1 MHGYKNILITKRI
14 GNTEIVYIYRE
25 TGNEKY
31 NFCIDNVKMDNMGI
45 RSVLDDHSIV
55 VRFHICYFDRTFL
68 YQKMCG
74 RSMLWVCLRLPS
86 VYAYFSVIT
95 FALHGDPSGLTTQSS
110 LVQSWDYLGI
120 ISMPVVKEKD
130 PMYKKNV
137 F

>member
-1 MHGYKNILITKRI
+1 
-14 GNTEIVYIYRE
+14 
-25 TGNEKY
+25 
-31 NFCIDNVKMDNMGI
+31 MGI
-45 RSVLDDHSIV
+45 TSVPDDHNIV

-68 YQKMCG
+68 YQKNM
-74 RSMLWVCLRLPS
+74 RSKYVMGLSLSSVCIRI
-86 VYAYFSVIT
+86 FRVIT
-95 FALHGDPSGLTTQSS
+95 FVLHGDPSGLLTQSS